1 MASWHLVLGPPGCGK
16 SFALLD
22 RFDQELAAGLS
33 GTDIAF
39 VTYTRAAKAEV
50 LARVRARG
58 LTAEDVP
65 WLRTI
70 HSTAYRLLGLRT
82 SELMRG
88 AHWSEFAS
96 RYGYEFSRMITTLD
110 EQIDVPQRTDDD
122 RRRFVYEW
130 GRNRM
135 LTIEQAIHR
144 IGAPGVE
151 DTLRFVER
159 LTAFKREKAVLDFGD
174 LLDYA
179 LKTDRRPDVAV
190 AFIDEAQDLPP
201 IQIALVEK
209 WFADCDRVHVAA
221 DDDQAIYTWMGA
233 EPDWV
238 LGLAR
243 QHGATILGQSYRVPR
258 AAHALAQAIIRYNKN
273 RVPKEYRPTD
283 REGSVQRLDLLAAV
297 DAIDLQRDT
306 FVLARNRMFLQAA
319 ADRLYVKR
327 IPYVVE
333 GSGAR
338 SPLAAPTLVKA
349 VRTAAQL
356 AAGQAVEADGLRAL
370 VEYVPTRGADLLPH
384 GAKAHLKKLKG
395 QYAPMTIRHILGL
408 GNLLDAIM
416 AAGPCSVLRKV
427 KLEDRMYLKAMLDRF
442 GTIPEPRVILTSVHG
457 AKGREADAVLVLA
470 DHTYRTHD
478 AYLNGGLEEANRLF
492 YVATTRTRDRL
503 VLIRP
508 TSARFYPFPRLHEA
522 T

>member
-1 MASWHLVLGPPGCGK
+1 M
-16 SFALLD
+16 LD

-33 GTDIAF
+33 GTDVAF
-39 VTYTRAAKAEV
+39 VTYTRAAKAEA
-50 LARVRARG
+50 LSRVRARG
-58 LTAEDVP
+58 LTADDVP

-82 SELMRG
+82 NDLMRG
-88 AHWSEFAS
+88 AHWDEFAD
-96 RYGYEFSRMITTLD
+96 RYGYEFSRAVHTLD
-110 EQIDVPQRTDDD
+110 EQIDMPQRTDDD

-151 DTLRFVER
+151 NTLRFVER
-159 LTAFKREKAVLDFGD
+159 LTAFKHEKAVLDFGD

-179 LKTDRRPDVAV
+179 LKTDRHPDVAV

-201 IQIALVEK
+201 VQIALVEK
-209 WFADCDRVHVAA
+209 WFADCERVHVAA

-238 LGLAR
+238 LSLAR
-243 QHGATILGQSYRVPR
+243 AHGATILGQSFRVPR

-273 RVPKEYRPTD
+273 RVPKKYQPTD

-338 SPLAAPTLVKA
+338 SPLAAPTLVRA

-370 VEYVPTRGADLLPH
+370 VEYVPTRGAALLPH
-384 GAKAHLKKLKG
+384 GAKARLKKIRG
-395 QYAPMTIRHILGL
+395 QLAPVEIRHMFDMG
-408 GNLLDAIM
+408 GLLDAI
-416 AAGPCSVLRKV
+416 AAGGPCSVLLQV
-427 KLEDRMYLKAMLDRF
+427 KPEDRLYLQAVLDRF
-442 GTIPEPRVILTSVHG
+442 GTIPDPRVVLTSIHG
-457 AKGREADAVLVLA
+457 SKGREADSVLVIA

-478 AYLNGGLEEANRLF
+478 AYLNGGLEETNRLY
-492 YVATTRTRDRL
+492 YVAATRTKDRL
-503 VLIRP
+503 VLVRP
-508 TSARFYPFPRLHEA
+508 QSNRAYPFPRLDR
-522 T
+522 